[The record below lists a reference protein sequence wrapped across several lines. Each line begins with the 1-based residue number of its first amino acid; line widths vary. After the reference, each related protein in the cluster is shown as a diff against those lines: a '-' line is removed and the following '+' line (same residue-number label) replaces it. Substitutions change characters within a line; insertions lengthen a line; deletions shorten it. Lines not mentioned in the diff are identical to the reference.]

1 MNRTK
6 SCIRL
11 LVILVLMANVT
22 GCNSSYSTEQQRQTA
37 IEQAS
42 ATFASD
48 AINID
53 MIADPQLNAFNRVPN
68 SCTVLII
75 QAERRDQLESLLNNP
90 ALLRNLFARAGGS
103 ENILK
108 LDSYVMMPGQRV
120 TLHLD
125 RVEQARYVALIAGYY
140 PLPNERHTRIFS
152 IPLELS
158 SQGWWNKRWQAHF
171 IPINIEITL
180 GEATIIRSNKSI
192 RRPSDDIVF
201 PARSAS
207 GKAIKS
213 NMG

>member
-6 SCIRL
+6 ICLRL
-11 LVILVLMANVT
+11 LVILVLMGNVT
-22 GCNSSYSTEQQRQTA
+22 GCNSPYSTEQQRQTA

-42 ATFASD
+42 AIFASD

-75 QAERRDQLESLLNNP
+75 QAERRDQLEGLLNNP

-140 PLPNERHTRIFS
+140 PQPNERHVRIFS

-180 GEATIIRSNKSI
+180 GETTIVRSNKSI
-192 RRPSDDIVF
+192 RRPSDDVVF
-201 PARSAS
+201 PSKSAT
-207 GKAIKS
+207 GKASKS
-213 NMG
+213 IMR

>member
-6 SCIRL
+6 ICIRL
-11 LVILVLMANVT
+11 IVMLVLMGNVT
-22 GCNSSYSTEQQRQTA
+22 GCNSSYSTEQQRQSA

-53 MIADPQLNAFNRVPN
+53 LIADPQLNAFNRVPN

-75 QAERRDQLESLLNNP
+75 QAERREQLDGLLNNP
-90 ALLRNLFARAGGS
+90 TLLRNLFARAGGS

-125 RVEQARYVALIAGYY
+125 RVEQTRYVALIAGYY
-140 PLPNERHTRIFS
+140 PLPNERHARVFS
-152 IPLELS
+152 IPLELT
-158 SQGWWNKRWQAHF
+158 SQGWWNKRWQANF

-180 GEATIIRSNKSI
+180 GEASIVRSNKSV
-192 RRPSDDIVF
+192 RRPSDDVVF
-201 PARSAS
+201 PSQLTA
-207 GKAIKS
+207 GKASKS
-213 NMG
+213 TTR